1 MDRVDAYPTGGIDKW
16 DNAAFGGQPQG
27 YALAIP
33 LAEPPV
39 RSPRAHLTTL
49 AVWPN
54 RGRAAAGDPPPA
66 HAIVH
71 YIA

>member
-27 YALAIP
+27 YGLAIP

-39 RSPRAHLTTL
+39 RSP
-49 AVWPN
+49 
-54 RGRAAAGDPPPA
+54 
-66 HAIVH
+66 
-71 YIA
+71 